1 MRYPKAQCR
10 ILRPSAAALA
20 STLDG
25 GVFVKSLAFL
35 MILGLLTL
43 LPAGVLAQQSDPP
56 HQFFGTVLLADGS
69 VAPDGIV
76 VAAIVDGQMVA
87 TATVESGFQPGFYL
101 LKVAPPRQ
109 EYHLPAGRCPLP

>member
-1 MRYPKAQCR
+1 M
-10 ILRPSAAALA
+10 
-20 STLDG
+20 
-25 GVFVKSLAFL
+25 KSLAFL

-69 VAPDGIV
+69 VTPDGIV

-101 LKVAPPRQ
+101 LKVAPPGRSIICRPDGVLYHRRQ
-109 EYHLPAGRCPLP
+109 GGD